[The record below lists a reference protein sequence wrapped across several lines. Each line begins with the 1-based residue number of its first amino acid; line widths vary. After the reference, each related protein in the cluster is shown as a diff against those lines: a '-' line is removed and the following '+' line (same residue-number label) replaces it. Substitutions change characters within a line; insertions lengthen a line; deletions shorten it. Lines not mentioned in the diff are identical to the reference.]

1 MDWARAN
8 RFAFMPNEQV
18 TWERSEDNGATW
30 KTFTQDAA
38 TTSTFFT
45 SAAAT
50 NVYLPAGTPT
60 VEKNTTNYW
69 LRITVDAWKPSTTTN
84 ERYFARW
91 ATTCIWVSTNG
102 VSGLQVLIEKANIG
116 SNTTW
121 STVKS

>member
-45 SAAAT
+45 TAAAT

-60 VEKNTTNYW
+60 VEKNVTNY
-69 LRITVDAWKPSTTTN
+69 
-84 ERYFARW
+84 
-91 ATTCIWVSTNG
+91 
-102 VSGLQVLIEKANIG
+102 
-116 SNTTW
+116 
-121 STVKS
+121 